1 VNRLL
6 KHFSL
11 RRIAGTELRVV
22 SDIES
27 GVGSLAEVEEEVI
40 AKYAATPRW
49 RQQVITLFVL
59 KDLEPLVRQ
68 LSEGAAG
75 RRSAD
80 LSALPPGGLAILG
93 QRPIVNVYDLEN
105 PGSCHVFINQRA
117 MEKEGY
123 WDDREAVKGLLAH
136 EHAHPLSEC
145 ETTRS
150 ARRLQADLSSDG
162 VQPLLPSQA
171 QDKEWQTKVDRL
183 LAVVVDKLCLYAP
196 REVFANDVAIESNFT
211 APLLYLDKKNVLN
224 AAKGVRSKEA
234 LRQRLQAEV
243 ETASL
248 TPAGAD
254 LLLVIADMHG
264 HLDLAMETAS
274 FYRQGKV
281 TEAKELEEMLFAEV
295 MPYLEPPVAE
305 AYPRLRD
312 EYVQLPQDASPE
324 ELAQLEAALL
334 GILAAVLKQKGL
346 TLEYNL
352 RAVP

>member
-1 VNRLL
+1 MEPL
-6 KHFSL
+6 
-11 RRIAGTELRVV
+11 I
-22 SDIES
+22 DIEQ
-27 GVGSLAEVEEEVI
+27 EVI
-40 AKYAATPRW
+40 EKYAATPRW

-59 KDLEPLVRQ
+59 KNLEPLIRQ
-68 LSEGAAG
+68 LSEEA
-75 RRSAD
+75 
-80 LSALPPGGLAILG
+80 ALPPGGLTVLE

-123 WDDREAVKGLLAH
+123 WDDWEAIKGLLAH

-150 ARRLQADLSSDG
+150 ARRLQVDLSSDG

-171 QDKEWQTKVDRL
+171 QEKEWQTKVDRL

-196 REVFANDVAIESNFT
+196 REVFANDVTIESNFT
-211 APLLYLDKKNVLN
+211 APLLYLDKKNVLS
-224 AAKGVRSKEA
+224 AAKGVRSKGA
-234 LRQRLQAEV
+234 LWQRLQEEV
-243 ETASL
+243 DRASL

-295 MPYLEPPVAE
+295 MPYLEPLVAE

-312 EYVQLPQDASPE
+312 QYVQLSQDASPE
-324 ELAQLEAALL
+324 ELVQLEGALL
-334 GILAAVLKQKGL
+334 GILAAVVKEKGL
-346 TLEYNL
+346 RLKYSL
-352 RAVP
+352 RVAP

>member
-1 VNRLL
+1 MDRLL

-11 RRIAGTELRVV
+11 RRIADTELRVV
-22 SDIES
+22 SDMES
-27 GVGSLAEVEEEVI
+27 GVGSLAEVEQEVI

-49 RQQVITLFVL
+49 RQEVITLFVL

-68 LSEGAAG
+68 LSEGAA
-75 RRSAD
+75 
-80 LSALPPGGLAILG
+80 LPPGGLAVLG

-105 PGSCHVFINQRA
+105 PGACHLFINQRA

-136 EHAHPLSEC
+136 EHAHPMSEC

-150 ARRLQADLSSDG
+150 ARRLQADLSTDG
-162 VQPLLPSQA
+162 VRPLFPSQA
-171 QDKEWQTKVDRL
+171 QEKEWQTKVDRL

-196 REVFANDVAIESNFT
+196 REVFANDVTIESNFT

-224 AAKGVRSKEA
+224 AAKGARSKAA
-234 LRQRLQAEV
+234 LRQRLQEEV
-243 ETASL
+243 ERSSL
-248 TPAGAD
+248 TSAGAD

-281 TEAKELEEMLFAEV
+281 TEAKELEDMLFAEV
-295 MPYLEPPVAE
+295 TPYLEPPVAE

-312 EYVQLPQDASPE
+312 QYVQLSQDTSPE
-324 ELAQLEAALL
+324 ELVQFEGSLL
-334 GILAAVLKQKGL
+334 GILAAVVKEKGL
-346 TLEYNL
+346 RLEYSL
-352 RAVP
+352 RVAP

>member
-1 VNRLL
+1 MNRLL

-59 KDLEPLVRQ
+59 KNLEPLVRQ

-105 PGSCHVFINQRA
+105 PGSCHVFVNQRA

-150 ARRLQADLSSDG
+150 ARRLQADLSTDG
-162 VQPLLPSQA
+162 VRPLFPAEA
-171 QDKEWQTKVDRL
+171 QEKEWQTKVDRL

-196 REVFANDVAIESNFT
+196 REVFANDVTIESNFT

-224 AAKGVRSKEA
+224 AAKGVRSKGA
-234 LRQRLQAEV
+234 LRQRLQEEV
-243 ETASL
+243 ERASL
-248 TPAGAD
+248 SPAGAD

-264 HLDLAMETAS
+264 YLDLAMETAS
-274 FYRQGKV
+274 FYRQGKIP
-281 TEAKELEEMLFAEV
+281 EAKELEEMLFAEV
-295 MPYLEPPVAE
+295 TPYLEPPVAE

-312 EYVQLPQDASPE
+312 QYVQLSQDTSPE
-324 ELAQLEAALL
+324 ELVQFEGSLL
-334 GILAAVLKQKGL
+334 DILAAVVKETGL
-346 TLEYNL
+346 RLEYSL
-352 RAVP
+352 RVAS

>member
-1 VNRLL
+1 M
-6 KHFSL
+6 
-11 RRIAGTELRVV
+11 
-22 SDIES
+22 ES

-49 RQQVITLFVL
+49 RQEVITLFVL
-59 KDLEPLVRQ
+59 ENLEPLVRQ
-68 LSEGAAG
+68 LSEGA
-75 RRSAD
+75 
-80 LSALPPGGLAILG
+80 ALPPGGLAILG

-105 PGSCHVFINQRA
+105 PGSCHVFVNQRA

-150 ARRLQADLSSDG
+150 ARRLQADLSTDG
-162 VQPLLPSQA
+162 LQPLFPSRA
-171 QDKEWQTKVDRL
+171 QEKEWQTKVDRL

-196 REVFANDVAIESNFT
+196 REVFANDVTIESNFT

-224 AAKGVRSKEA
+224 AAKGARSKGA
-234 LRQRLQAEV
+234 LRQRLQEEV
-243 ETASL
+243 ERSSL

-295 MPYLEPPVAE
+295 TPYLEPPVAE

-312 EYVQLPQDASPE
+312 QYVQLSQDTSPE
-324 ELAQLEAALL
+324 ELVQFEGSLL
-334 GILAAVLKQKGL
+334 DILAAVVEENGLK
-346 TLEYNL
+346 LERSL
-352 RAVP
+352 RVVP